1 MSSMIKKTIAIMA
14 LGAAALIGTASASAQ
29 SLTSEQRAWY
39 ASRLGVSGAGSVG
52 SVPRAH
58 PLGEAILRWN
68 RLQQSDALPF
78 NDYASFLVSH
88 PGWPGEDRLRR
99 IAENQIPVTG
109 TSARSLVA
117 FFERFEPL
125 TASGALRYA
134 EALASLGRNDE
145 AAAQARRAWRLGS
158 FNSASASAD
167 EGVILSRF
175 AGALSAE
182 DHDMRF
188 DYLLWQDDVSAA
200 ARVLSLT
207 SASRR
212 DANSARLRLATGA
225 GAEAGGAAMGDAG
238 YVAERAMWLRNNGRS
253 LEARR
258 LLANRP
264 TLQYRPTDAEE
275 WYEVLLLNAR
285 AAANDRQWSTAFDI
299 ASKVDD
305 AFAPG
310 TDISGESLG
319 VRDDYTS
326 LTWLAGTTALWQQNR
341 PADAIG
347 MFERYGRA
355 ARTPQTRTKGLY
367 WAGRAAEAAGQRD
380 RATAFYEEA
389 AVYYDYFYGQLSTER
404 LGRELRIP
412 TSARQDFAAMARES
426 RFAGSELVAA
436 IRMLGELGAWNT
448 QSRFLR
454 ELAQQVETD
463 ADHHFAAQL
472 SSQIGRQDLAVMT
485 HRSARVNGFD
495 ASAYGYPTVPM
506 PASARR
512 FFTPVHAIAR
522 QESQFDPRAV
532 SHAGARGLMQFM
544 PGTAREVSRWIGR
557 GYSQS
562 ALTSDTQY
570 SILLGRAYYEHLL
583 ERWGNHVLAAAS
595 YNAGPGNA
603 NRWIRANGDP
613 RLGSVDIVRW
623 IEEIPIFETKNYVQ
637 RVLENAVMYDLLH
650 PDRAFMPRSNAPLS
664 RYLGKST
671 PG

>member
-1 MSSMIKKTIAIMA
+1 MAI
-14 LGAAALIGTASASAQ
+14 GAAALTASAAASAQ

-52 SVPRAH
+52 SVPRAN

-88 PGWPGEDRLRR
+88 PGWPGESRMRR
-99 IAENQIPVTG
+99 IAENRIPATG
-109 TSARSLVA
+109 TSPRSLA
-117 FFERFEPL
+117 GYFERNEPV
-125 TASGALRYA
+125 TASGSLRYA
-134 EALASLGRNDE
+134 EALAALGRADE
-145 AAAQARRAWRLGS
+145 AERYARQAWRLGS
-158 FNSASASAD
+158 FNRNSASSD
-167 EGVILSRF
+167 ESVVLSRF

-182 DHDMRF
+182 DHDTRF
-188 DYLLWQDDVSAA
+188 DRLLWQDDTSAA

-207 SASRR
+207 SGSRR
-212 DANSARLRLATGA
+212 DAHSARLRLATGA
-225 GAEAGGAAMGDAG
+225 GAEAGGSAMGDPG

-253 LEARR
+253 VEARR

-264 TLQYRPTDAEE
+264 ALQYRPTDAEE

-285 AAANDRQWSTAFDI
+285 AAANDRQWSTAFAI

-305 AFAPG
+305 AFDPG
-310 TDISGESLG
+310 TDVSGESLG

-326 LTWLAGTTALWQQNR
+326 LTWLAGTTALWHRDR

-355 ARTPQTRTKGLY
+355 ARTPQTRSKGFY

-380 RATAFYEEA
+380 RANGFYEEA
-389 AVYYDYFYGQLSTER
+389 STYYDYFYGQLATER
-404 LGRELRIP
+404 LGREIRIP
-412 TSARQDFAAMARES
+412 QNRTATVDSASQRE
-426 RFAGSELVAA
+426 FMDSEIVRAT
-436 IRMLGELGAWNT
+436 RMLGELGAWNT
-448 QSRFLR
+448 QSTFLR
-454 ELAQQVETD
+454 ALTQQISTED
-463 ADHHFAAQL
+463 EHRLAAQL
-472 SSQIGRQDLAVMT
+472 ASQIGRPDLAVMT
-485 HRSARVNGFD
+485 HRSARVNGFH
-495 ASAYGYPTVPM
+495 ASDYGFPTLNIP
-506 PASARR
+506 SSERR
-512 FFTPVHAIAR
+512 YFTLIHAVAR
-522 QESQFDPRAV
+522 QESQFDRRAV
-532 SHAGARGLMQFM
+532 SHAGARGLMQLM

-557 GYSQS
+557 GYSR
-562 ALTSDTQY
+562 AGLTNDPDY
-570 SILLGRAYYEHLL
+570 NIRLGSAYYRNVY
-583 ERWGNHVLAAAS
+583 ERWSNHVLAAAS

-603 NRWIRANGDP
+603 NRWVRANGDP
-613 RLGSVDIVRW
+613 RLPSVDIVRW

-650 PDRAFMPRSNAPLS
+650 PDRAYMPRNNAPLS

>member
-1 MSSMIKKTIAIMA
+1 MSSMLKKTVAFMAIGVVVLSGSVA
-14 LGAAALIGTASASAQ
+14 ASAQ
-29 SLTSEQRAWY
+29 NMTSEQRAWY

-52 SVPRAH
+52 SVPRSH
-58 PLGEAILRWN
+58 PIGEAILRWN

-88 PGWPGEDRLRR
+88 PGWPGETRMRR
-99 IAENQIPVTG
+99 IAENQIPASG
-109 TSARSLVA
+109 ASSSSLVS
-117 FFERFEPL
+117 FFQRYEPL
-125 TASGALRYA
+125 TASGSLRYA
-134 EALASLGRNDE
+134 EALASMGRNDE
-145 AAAQARRAWRLGS
+145 ARRYARQAWRLGS
-158 FNSASASAD
+158 FNRRSASSD
-167 EGVILSRF
+167 EAAILSRF

-182 DHDMRF
+182 DHDHRF
-188 DYLLWQDDVSAA
+188 DYLLWQDDTSAA

-212 DANSARLRLATGA
+212 DAHSARLRLSTGA
-225 GAEAGGAAMGDAG
+225 GAEAGASAQGDPG

-253 LEARR
+253 IEARR

-285 AAANDRQWSTAFDI
+285 AAANDRQWSTAYAI

-310 TDISGESLG
+310 ADISREELG

-326 LTWLAGTTALWQQNR
+326 LTWLAGTTALWHQNR

-355 ARTPQTRTKGLY
+355 ARTPQTRSKGFY

-380 RATAFYEEA
+380 RANALYEEA
-389 AVYYDYFYGQLSTER
+389 AAYYDYFYGQLATER
-404 LGRELRIP
+404 LGRELRLP
-412 TSARQDFAAMARES
+412 SAQRVSIDPSVQREFMD
-426 RFAGSELVAA
+426 REIVLA

-448 QSRFLR
+448 QSTFLR
-454 ELAQQVETD
+454 GLTRQISTESEHQLAGIL
-463 ADHHFAAQL
+463 AG
-472 SSQIGRQDLAVMT
+472 QIGRQDLAVMT

-495 ASAYGYPTVPM
+495 AVAYGYPTVPM
-506 PASARR
+506 PRGAER

-557 GYSQS
+557 SYSRS
-562 ALTSDTQY
+562 ALTNDPQY
-570 SILLGRAYYEHLL
+570 SILLARAYYESLY
-583 ERWGNHVLAAAS
+583 ERWNNHALAAAS

-623 IEEIPIFETKNYVQ
+623 IEEIPIYETKNYVQ
-637 RVLENAVMYDLLH
+637 RVMENAVMYDLLH
-650 PDRAFMPRSNAPLS
+650 PDRAYMPRNNAPLS

>member
-1 MSSMIKKTIAIMA
+1 MASMLKKTVAFMAI
-14 LGAAALIGTASASAQ
+14 GVAALSGSVAASAQ
-29 SLTSEQRAWY
+29 NMTSEQRAWY

-52 SVPRAH
+52 SVPRSH
-58 PLGEAILRWN
+58 PIGEAILRWN

-88 PGWPGEDRLRR
+88 PGWPGETRMRR
-99 IAENQIPVTG
+99 VAENQIPANG
-109 TSARSLVA
+109 ASAASLIS
-117 FFERFEPL
+117 FFQRYEPI
-125 TASGALRYA
+125 TASGSLRYA
-134 EALASLGRNDE
+134 EALASMGRTDE
-145 AAAQARRAWRLGS
+145 ANGYARQAWRLGS
-158 FNSASASAD
+158 FNRSSASSD
-167 EGVILSRF
+167 EAVVLRRF

-182 DHDMRF
+182 DHDHRF
-188 DYLLWQDDVSAA
+188 DYLLWQDDTSAA

-207 SASRR
+207 STSRR
-212 DANSARLRLATGA
+212 DAHSARLRLSTGA
-225 GAEAGGAAMGDAG
+225 GAEAGGSAMGDPG
-238 YVAERAMWLRNNGRS
+238 YVAERAMWLRNNSRS
-253 LEARR
+253 IEARR

-264 TLQYRPTDAEE
+264 ALQHRPTDAEE

-285 AAANDRQWSTAFDI
+285 AAANDRQWSTAYSI

-305 AFAPG
+305 AFDPG
-310 TDISGESLG
+310 TDVSGEELG

-326 LTWLAGTTALWQQNR
+326 LTWLAGTTALWHQNR
-341 PADAIG
+341 PTEAIG

-355 ARTPQTRTKGLY
+355 ARTPQTRSKGFY
-367 WAGRAAEAAGQRD
+367 WAGRAAEAAGQRA
-380 RATAFYEEA
+380 RATALYEEA
-389 AVYYDYFYGQLSTER
+389 AEYYDYFYGQLATER
-404 LGRELRIP
+404 LGRELRLP
-412 TSARQDFAAMARES
+412 SAQRVSIDPSVQREFMD
-426 RFAGSELVAA
+426 REIVQA

-448 QSRFLR
+448 QSTFLR
-454 ELAQQVETD
+454 GLTRQIRTESE
-463 ADHHFAAQL
+463 HQL
-472 SSQIGRQDLAVMT
+472 SGILASQIGRQDLAVMT
-485 HRSARVNGFD
+485 HRSARVNGFN
-495 ASAYGYPTVPM
+495 AVAYGYPTVPM
-506 PASARR
+506 PRGAER

-557 GYSQS
+557 SYSRS
-562 ALTSDTQY
+562 GLTNDPQY
-570 SILLGRAYYEHLL
+570 SILLARAYYESLY
-583 ERWGNHVLAAAS
+583 ERWSNHALAAAS

-623 IEEIPIFETKNYVQ
+623 IEEIPIYETKNYVQ

-650 PDRAFMPRSNAPLS
+650 PDRAYMPRNNAPLS

>member
-1 MSSMIKKTIAIMA
+1 MSSMLKKTFA
-14 LGAAALIGTASASAQ
+14 LMVMGAAALAGSSIASAQ
-29 SLTSEQRAWY
+29 SLTSDQRAWY

-52 SVPRAH
+52 AVPRAH
-58 PLGEAILRWN
+58 PLGEAILQWN
-68 RLQQSDALPF
+68 RLQQSDSLPF

-88 PGWPGEDRLRR
+88 PGWPGEARMRR
-99 IAENQIPVTG
+99 IAESQIPATG
-109 TSARSLVA
+109 VSPRSLTA

-134 EALASLGRNDE
+134 EALSASGRNDE
-145 AAAQARRAWRLGS
+145 AARFARQAWRLGS
-158 FNSASASAD
+158 FDRDTASSD
-167 EGVILSRF
+167 EAVILSRF
-175 AGALSAE
+175 AGALSPA
-182 DHDMRF
+182 DHDARF
-188 DYLLWQDDVSAA
+188 DLLLWQDDVSAA
-200 ARVLSLT
+200 ARTLSLT
-207 SASRR
+207 SSARR
-212 DANSARLRLATGA
+212 DAHSARLRLATGA
-225 GAEAGGAAMGDAG
+225 DAEAGGSAMGDPG

-253 LEARR
+253 LEARN

-264 TLQYRPTDAEE
+264 ALQHRPTDAEE
-275 WYEVLLLNAR
+275 WFEVLLLNAR
-285 AAANDRQWSTAFDI
+285 AAENDRQWSLAFAI

-305 AFAPG
+305 AFEPG
-310 TDISGESLG
+310 TDISGEDLG

-341 PADAIG
+341 PAEAIG

-355 ARTPQTRTKGLY
+355 ARTPQTRSKGLY
-367 WAGRAAEAAGQRD
+367 WAGRAAEAAGRRD
-380 RATAFYEEA
+380 EANRFYEEA
-389 AVYYDYFYGQLSTER
+389 AVYYDYFYGQLATER
-404 LGRELRIP
+404 LGRELRLP
-412 TSARQDFAAMARES
+412 QVTRQDYAARAGNS
-426 RFAGSELVAA
+426 RFAESDLVRA
-436 IRMLGELGAWNT
+436 IRMLGELGAWDT

-454 ELAQQVETD
+454 ELTAQIETED
-463 ADHHFAAQL
+463 DHHFAAQL
-472 SSQIGRQDLAVMT
+472 SGQIGRRDLAVMT
-485 HRSARVNGFD
+485 HRSARVNGFH
-495 ASAYGYPTVPM
+495 ATAYGYPTVPM
-506 PASARR
+506 PRGAER

-562 ALTSDTQY
+562 ALTNDPQY
-570 SILLGRAYYEHLL
+570 SILLGRAYYESLL
-583 ERWGNHVLAAAS
+583 ERWRNHVLAAAS

-613 RLGSVDIVRW
+613 RTPGVDIVRW

-650 PDRAFMPRSNAPLS
+650 PDRAFMPRSNMPLS

>member
-1 MSSMIKKTIAIMA
+1 MIKKTVATIA
-14 LGAAALIGTASASAQ
+14 LGAATLIGTACANAQ

-52 SVPRAH
+52 SVPRSH

-88 PGWPGEDRLRR
+88 PGWPGEVRMRR
-99 IAENQIPVTG
+99 SAEGQIPATG
-109 TSARSLVA
+109 VAPQSLVA

-125 TASGALRYA
+125 TATGSLRYA
-134 EALASLGRNDE
+134 QALAALGRNAD
-145 AAAQARRAWRLGS
+145 AARAARQAWRLGS
-158 FNSASASAD
+158 FNRGTASAD

-175 AGALSAE
+175 AGALSPE
-182 DHDMRF
+182 DHDHRF

-200 ARVLSLT
+200 GRVLSLT

-212 DANSARLRLATGA
+212 DAHSARLRLATGA
-225 GAEAGGAAMGDAG
+225 GADAGQSGLVDAG

-264 TLQYRPTDAEE
+264 TLRHRPSDAEE

-285 AAANDRQWSTAFDI
+285 AAANDNQWSTAYAI

-305 AFAPG
+305 AFVPG
-310 TDISGESLG
+310 TDVSGESLG

-326 LTWLAGTTALWQQNR
+326 LTWLAGTTALWRQNR

-355 ARTPQTRTKGLY
+355 ARTPQTRSKGLY

-380 RATAFYEEA
+380 RANGFYEEA

-412 TSARQDFAAMARES
+412 QTARQASAALAHGS
-426 RFAGSELVAA
+426 RFAESELVAA
-436 IRMLGELGAWNT
+436 TRMLGELGAWNT

-454 ELAQQVETD
+454 EIAAQAETD

-506 PASARR
+506 PASAQR

-557 GYSQS
+557 SYNRS
-562 ALTSDTQY
+562 ALTRDTQY

-613 RLGSVDIVRW
+613 RLSSVDIVRW

-650 PDRAFMPRSNAPLS
+650 PDQAFMPRSNMPLS